1 MNGRGIVSG
10 MCGILPLLPDSFLP
24 LLPPQMRIQTP
35 YNFSRFAY
43 FGLDTSARS
52 GDEFLGC
59 GLGRLYFGI
68 YPNQYGFEI
77 SYGILNEK
85 DCLN

>member
-1 MNGRGIVSG
+1 MGVG
-10 MCGILPLLPDSFLP
+10 LFLERVGFCP
-24 LLPPQMRIQTP
+24 RFLTLSTPYFFPPMRIQTP

-59 GLGRLYFGI
+59 GLGRFYFGI
-68 YPNQYGFEI
+68 YPTQYGFEI
-77 SYGILNEK
+77 SYGILNAN

>member
-1 MNGRGIVSG
+1 MG
-10 MCGILPLLPDSFLP
+10 MGLFLECVEFFRCCLILSTPYFFPT
-24 LLPPQMRIQTP
+24 MRIQTP

-59 GLGRLYFGI
+59 GLGRFYFGI
-68 YPNQYGFEI
+68 YPTQYGFEI
-77 SYGILNEK
+77 SYGILNAN

>member
-1 MNGRGIVSG
+1 MG
-10 MCGILPLLPDSFLP
+10 MGLFLECVGFCP
-24 LLPPQMRIQTP
+24 RFLTLFTLYFPSEMRIQTP

-43 FGLDTSARS
+43 FGLDTSARP
-52 GDEFLGC
+52 GDELLAF

-68 YPNQYGFEI
+68 YPTQYGFEI
-77 SYGILNEK
+77 SYGILNEN